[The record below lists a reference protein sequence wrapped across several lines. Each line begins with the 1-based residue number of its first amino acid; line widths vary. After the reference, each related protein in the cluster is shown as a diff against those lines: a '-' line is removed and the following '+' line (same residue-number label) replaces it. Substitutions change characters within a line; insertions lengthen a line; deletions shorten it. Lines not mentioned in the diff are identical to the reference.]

1 MILFSEFSGDPGY
14 LAERL
19 LTLYSAG
26 DAMASEKALFSSSGL
41 TDFLVSE
48 SSGRR
53 RTSSIRLDWSQIQF
67 EKKTKKLN
75 CKSCAFFHSMLEFFS
90 GTLEPRLA

>member
-1 MILFSEFSGDPGY
+1 MTNLLPHPTEPITPVNWPAGKCAVILFSEFSGDPGY
-14 LAERL
+14 LAERF

-26 DAMASEKALFSSSGL
+26 VAVTSVNALFSSSGL

-53 RTSSIRLDWSQIQF
+53 RTSSIRLGWSQI
-67 EKKTKKLN
+67 
-75 CKSCAFFHSMLEFFS
+75 
-90 GTLEPRLA
+90 